1 MMYFQDKRVLVTGGS
16 GSFGQRAVRCLLER
30 GAKEVRVFSRGE
42 KKQWEMM
49 QSLPSGGR
57 VSYVIGDIRNLEAVR
72 SATKDIEIVFHAA
85 ALKYVPKCEYNVYET
100 VLTNVMGTAN
110 LIRAS
115 KEASVG
121 IFVALSTDK
130 AVLPVNAYG
139 MSKALME
146 RLLINANMDLGG
158 FPTRFISVRYGNVI
172 GSSGSVIPFFKK
184 QIEVGGPVTVTNPD
198 MTRFWF
204 TLDRAVALAFN
215 AAILGV
221 GGEVFVSRIPSST
234 MGDLAAVLV
243 GDRDIEI
250 KVVGTRPGEKVH
262 ELLISDN
269 EAHRT
274 TEIMDGWAILPQ
286 LPLPAIEAA
295 YGEYEGTA
303 GAYSSR
309 DSLMSQGELESLL
322 RQEGW
327 L

>member
-1 MMYFQDKRVLVTGGS
+1 MYFKAKRVLVTGGT
-16 GSFGQRAVRCLLER
+16 GSFGQLAVRRLLEM
-30 GAKEVRVFSRGE
+30 GAREVRVFSRDE

-49 QSLPSGGR
+49 QSLPGRGR

-72 SATKDIEIVFHAA
+72 SAIQDIEIVFHAA

-100 VLTNVMGTAN
+100 VLTNVIGTAN
-110 LIRAS
+110 LVKAS

-121 IFVALSTDK
+121 VFVALSTDK
-130 AVLPVNAYG
+130 AVMSVNAYG
-139 MSKALME
+139 SSKSLME

-158 FPTRFISVRYGNVI
+158 FPTRFVSVRYGNVI

-204 TLDRAVALAFN
+204 TLDRAVTLAFN

-221 GGEVFVSRIPSST
+221 GGEIFVSKIPSST

-250 KVVGTRPGEKVH
+250 KVIGTRPGEKVH
-262 ELLISDN
+262 ELLISEN
-269 EAHRT
+269 EAYRT
-274 TEIMDGWAILPQ
+274 IRIMDGFAVLPE
-286 LPLPAIEAA
+286 LPLPAIKAA
-295 YGEYEGTA
+295 YGEYDGIDGE
-303 GAYSSR
+303 YSSKDTLVSR
-309 DSLMSQGELESLL
+309 EELSELL
-322 RQEGW
+322 AQEGW